1 MISHGFS
8 MVFLICPRLFL
19 WFSHGFSMVFLINK
33 QNEGLLDT
41 VTATKGDIDS
51 RRTHAP
57 LAHSEQ
63 SLFLGLKPCLV

>member
-1 MISHGFS
+1 MIFPWFFYGFPYFS
-8 MVFLICPRLFL
+8 RAFPMVL
-19 WFSHGFSMVFLINK
+19 
-33 QNEGLLDT
+33 
-41 VTATKGDIDS
+41 ATKGDIDS